1 MLIKLKSHHDLTT
14 LRFPYPFGNIRF
26 SLILLPFL
34 LCLVSLWFTG
44 CLQEGTGL
52 SNQNTLRIEVRK
64 EYPSGPYGLDVGS
77 TIDNLNFT
85 TPDDQRLQLKDL
97 YDVDHNRVLLVTTS
111 AEWCTAC
118 IKEQPK
124 LKELYERYS
133 SFGLNIMV
141 TLFQDDAFSPA
152 TPQLAQTWKERY
164 ELPFLVTADPLEP
177 STFSP
182 YYDINLTPMVMLVD
196 VQTMKIMYLT
206 QGFDEEQVVD
216 LIETMLPSTPIRD
229 ANYPS
234 EPYGKE
240 AGDTMDNLGFTQSDG
255 SSFNF
260 NNLYQD
266 HSKTL
271 LLLTTSA
278 EWCTACIK
286 EQPKLED
293 LYQKYGSRGLQ
304 VMVSM
309 FQDDQFIPA
318 TPDVARLWKEKYQL
332 NFWVVAD
339 GESPSVL
346 SEYYDVNLTPMVM
359 FIDLTTMSILYVS
372 QGFDE
377 ETVLSLIEQ
386 NLN

>member
-1 MLIKLKSHHDLTT
+1 MTMPTFYSLSPSLRLKTRQFSYILLT
-14 LRFPYPFGNIRF
+14 LSAF
-26 SLILLPFL
+26 SLF
-34 LCLVSLWFTG
+34 FTG
-44 CLQEGTGL
+44 CLQEGKGL
-52 SNQNTLRIEVRK
+52 STQSSIRIEARQ
-64 EYPSGPYGLDVGS
+64 EYPNGPYGLETGT
-77 TIDNLNFT
+77 TIDNLSFT
-85 TPDDQRLQLKDL
+85 TPEGQKIDLEDL
-97 YDVDHNRVLLVTTS
+97 YQVDHNRVLLVTTS

-133 SFGLNIMV
+133 PFGLNVMV

-152 TPQLAQTWKERY
+152 TPQLAQTWKDRY
-164 ELPFLVTADPLEP
+164 DLPFLVTADPLEP

-182 YYDINLTPMVMLVD
+182 YYDINLTPMVMLID
-196 VQTMKIMYLT
+196 VQTMKIIYLT
-206 QGFDEEQVVD
+206 QGFDEDQVVD
-216 LIETMLPSTPIRD
+216 LIESTLPSSPIRPAD
-229 ANYPS
+229 YPS
-234 EPYGKE
+234 APYGKTT
-240 AGDTMDNLGFTQSDG
+240 GDTIEDLNFTQIDG
-255 SSFNF
+255 SPFSLDD
-260 NNLYQD
+260 LYQD

-293 LYQKYGSRGLQ
+293 LYQEYGEQGLA

-309 FQDDQFIPA
+309 FQDSQFVPA
-318 TPDVARLWKEKYQL
+318 TPEIAQLWKDKYNL

-339 GESPSVL
+339 GQSPSVL
-346 SEYYDVNLTPMVM
+346 SEYYDVNLTPMIM
-359 FIDLTTMSILYVS
+359 FIDLQTMTILYVS